1 VALAERGGE
10 RGAQRR
16 GGDGGAEERGLGA
29 AVRGVK
35 KGGEADTWVPP
46 VGSWDE
52 GELRGKMNAEEV
64 YMKERIWMTRT
75 EYSVLKKVLK

>member
-1 VALAERGGE
+1 
-10 RGAQRR
+10 
-16 GGDGGAEERGLGA
+16 
-29 AVRGVK
+29 VRGVK